1 MSESERQLRALLRN
15 SSDMITVVAPDASV
29 MYQTGAVGSVL
40 GREPEELEGR
50 NLADWVDPE
59 DLPLLLELCQTVESG
74 GGELRLRHADGSV
87 RVCEVRAAGLVDEAA
102 WWGAVL
108 SIHDVSERKKLE
120 LELRLAQKL
129 ESVGQL
135 AAGIAHEINTPIQFI
150 SSSVQFVK
158 DSFGDVAELV
168 EAIEAQ
174 LRDAAERGAIEPEL
188 LTRIAEAR
196 EAADVEYLL
205 ERVPEALVRSLD
217 GLERVATIVAAMR
230 AFARPPTTIMEPVDL
245 NEAIKNTLVVVAN
258 EYRNVAEVTCDFGEI
273 PLVQGNAGDLNQV
286 LLNVIVNASHAI
298 ADVVGES
305 GKRGSIHIRTC
316 AEPDDVAVRIA
327 DSGGGIP
334 AEIAERVFDPFFTT
348 REVGSGTGQGLAI
361 SRTIIDRHRGEL
373 TFESDPGNG
382 ATFTIRLPLAATP
395 PNSHT
400 LADAARPPS

>member
-1 MSESERQLRALLRN
+1 M
-15 SSDMITVVAPDASV
+15 
-29 MYQTGAVGSVL
+29 
-40 GREPEELEGR
+40 
-50 NLADWVDPE
+50 
-59 DLPLLLELCQTVESG
+59 
-74 GGELRLRHADGSV
+74 
-87 RVCEVRAAGLVDEAA
+87 
-102 WWGAVL
+102 
-108 SIHDVSERKKLE
+108 
-120 LELRLAQKL
+120 
-129 ESVGQL
+129 
-135 AAGIAHEINTPIQFI
+135 
-150 SSSVQFVK
+150 
-158 DSFGDVAELV
+158 
-168 EAIEAQ
+168 
-174 LRDAAERGAIEPEL
+174 
-188 LTRIAEAR
+188 
-196 EAADVEYLL
+196 
-205 ERVPEALVRSLD
+205 
-217 GLERVATIVAAMR
+217 
-230 AFARPPTTIMEPVDL
+230 
-245 NEAIKNTLVVVAN
+245 VVAN

-382 ATFTIRLPLAATP
+382 ALADIAEILARTP